1 MPAGSKLVGFEGK
14 LYWAAA
20 GGTASTEL
28 LIARD
33 VSYKF
38 ENVEAD
44 VSDRS
49 SIINLYDVA
58 GINFSLEF
66 EVNNKQGHAF
76 IVAMRAAIILG
87 NAMAFRTRDYASG
100 YGVDGDFIFSNDE
113 SQPLRDAQRLKLSC
127 KPTDKNGRIPVWS

>member
-1 MPAGSKLVGFEGK
+1 MPAGSKLMGLEGK
-14 LYWAAA
+14 LYWGAA
-20 GGTASTEL
+20 GATATTEL

-33 VSYKF
+33 VSYKL

-49 SIINLYDVA
+49 SIINLFDVA

-76 IVAMRAAIILG
+76 IVAMRAAIVLG
-87 NAMAFRTRDYASG
+87 NAMAFRTRDYSSG
-100 YGVDGDFIFSNDE
+100 FGVDGDFIFSDDE
-113 SQPLRDAQRLKLSC
+113 GQPLRDAQRLKISC
-127 KPTDKNGRIPVWS
+127 KPTDKNSRLPVWA

>member
-1 MPAGSKLVGFEGK
+1 MPAGMKLIGFEGK
-14 LYWAAA
+14 LYWGAA
-20 GGTASTEL
+20 GGTAATEL

-44 VSDRS
+44 ISDRS
-49 SIINLYDVA
+49 SIINLWDVA

-76 IVAMRAAIILG
+76 IVALRAAIILG
-87 NAMAFRTRDYASG
+87 NAIAFRTRDYSAG
-100 YGVDGDFIFSNDE
+100 WGVDGDFIQSDDE
-113 SQPLRDAQRLKLSC
+113 GQPLRDAQRLKLSL